1 MAKVI
6 VKQGLLSVEGK
17 LYRKG
22 DEVDVANAEELVQRA
37 AGRIVLAGAASETPP
52 LHPPAGK
59 KKPQPEPAREH
70 EEEAAALPDADP
82 VASVKK

>member
-37 AGRIVLAGAASETPP
+37 AGRIVLAEAASETPP
-52 LHPPAGK
+52 LPPSDGK
-59 KKPQPEPAREH
+59 KKPQAEDVREH